1 MLCARTVESV
11 CGGASPRRRRRTCL
25 ALAPK
30 TDVFER
36 GLEFV
41 RRGMR
46 EGGQIVLEIWLATNP
61 PKLIVDRTANKRHAL
76 HMMEST
82 LNEMLNGECS
92 QKL

>member
-1 MLCARTVESV
+1 MRANGRECV
-11 CGGASPRRRRRTCL
+11 RRRVDETETTTCL

-46 EGGQIVLEIWLATNP
+46 EGGSNRLEVWLATNP

-76 HMMEST
+76 HLS
-82 LNEMLNGECS
+82 LIHI
-92 QKL
+92 